1 MAVRPAAEL
10 ISEREHV
17 TTILAAYELWQLGAK
32 LSESDGSAWPW
43 RQLAAELGLTVEQID
58 AAVSAHP
65 DNRGFGVMKIWSERK
80 NSTIGV
86 LRKSLTDLKR
96 QDLVE
101 MLDKARS
108 SKLSSAFTRITSA
121 MGLCIRLGLCV
132 CFWSVS
138 KLQKLLLQLKFLKD
152 CTSVI
157 LVLKCPSNVTDVPT
171 AIETDRQRPITIPG
185 R

>member
-1 MAVRPAAEL
+1 MAARSAAKL

-17 TTILAAYELWQLGAK
+17 TKVLAAYELWQLGAK

-43 RQLAAELGLTVEQID
+43 RQLAAELGLNVEQID

-65 DNRGFGVMKIWSERK
+65 DNPGFGAMKIWSERK

-86 LRKSLTDLKR
+86 LRKNVADLKR

-101 MLDKARS
+101 MLDKARL

-121 MGLCIRLGLCV
+121 MRLCIRLFVFGL
-132 CFWSVS
+132 
-138 KLQKLLLQLKFLKD
+138 
-152 CTSVI
+152 
-157 LVLKCPSNVTDVPT
+157 
-171 AIETDRQRPITIPG
+171 
-185 R
+185 